1 MTNLPLIEH
10 IAKKNKPMIVS
21 TGMSTLEEIDETV
34 KLIYGGSV
42 SPDNSSEILNTSIVD
57 GALVGGASLDAD
69 KFVDII
75 KSVNL

>member
-1 MTNLPLIEH
+1 
-10 IAKKNKPMIVS
+10 MITQNS
-21 TGMSTLEEIDETV
+21 IYISEALQKDNWV

-57 GALVGGASLDAD
+57 GALVGGASLDAE

-75 KSVNL
+75 NSVNL

>member
-34 KLIYGGSV
+34 KLIK
-42 SPDNSSEILNTSIVD
+42 SIEHPWFLHIVPRFIHV
-57 GALVGGASLDAD
+57 LIN
-69 KFVDII
+69 FQI
-75 KSVNL
+75 